1 MPQHQYEQLRSKV
14 LELTPAQLKDLQT
27 EIEGKLDKN
36 GTHIELTPE
45 EIEAI
50 CHLFKE

>member
-14 LELTPAQLKDLQT
+14 LELTPAQLKDLQI

-36 GTHIELTPE
+36 NQQVELTE
-45 EIEAI
+45 EELDTILR
-50 CHLFKE
+50 LFRD

>member
-36 GTHIELTPE
+36 GTQIELTPE

>member
-14 LELTPAQLKDLQT
+14 LELTPAQLKDLRT

-36 GTHIELTPE
+36 GTQIELTHE